1 MPLAER
7 RHLTVIDTRL
17 GGIADSNMT
26 VARRQR
32 APEPRRQIEGEA
44 QLSSIGITVNICC
57 PNEGWLGT
65 EE

>member
-17 GGIADSNMT
+17 GGNADSNMT
-26 VARRQR
+26 VARRQL

-44 QLSSIGITVNICC
+44 QLSSTKNREHMLS
-57 PNEGWLGT
+57 NEGCLH
-65 EE
+65 